1 MKKENKKTSIYSYSV
16 NMTIHIIAD
25 TKEEANKKL
34 DEQGGI
40 VTKKRSRI
48 IRYTN
53 IIRTGGKLNGSLCKS
68 RKWHSYTS
76 HRCR

>member
-40 VTKKRSRI
+40 VTKREVELLDI
-48 IRYTN
+48 QTLYGQEVN
-53 IIRTGGKLNGSLCKS
+53 
-68 RKWHSYTS
+68 
-76 HRCR
+76 